1 MPARNAS
8 GEIKARLSATVTRYM
23 AKQFLLAFLGV
34 FFVFIGVIFLIDT
47 IELLRRSGGKEEAT
61 FGVVLSM
68 AIFKL
73 PLTAQKTLSFAV
85 LFGAMF
91 AFWRLNRSSELI
103 ALRAA
108 GVSVWQFMLP
118 VIATALLLGAFKIAA
133 VNPVAA
139 VMIGRYEQL
148 ENRYLRRLGSLMAAT
163 SSGVWLRQPEEE
175 GPSVIHAAT
184 ARVGPNELELSQVI
198 VLRYRGQDEFAG
210 RIDAERA
217 TLERGHWRLVK
228 AQVTVPDQ
236 PSRSAAIY
244 ELKTDLTIARIQNSF
259 SSPAT
264 VSFWE
269 LPRFIDALEATGFSA
284 LGHRLH
290 LHSLIAEP
298 MLYVAMILIAA
309 VFSLRHNRRRGV
321 LFAVAGG
328 IATGFVLFFLSDLV
342 LALAHSTRLPP
353 IFAAWAP
360 PLASALIG
368 LAALMHAEDG

>member
-1 MPARNAS
+1 MAQRLAT
-8 GEIKARLSATVTRYM
+8 GEMRARLSPTVTRYM
-23 AKQFLLAFLGV
+23 AKQFVLAFLAV

-118 VIATALLLGAFKIAA
+118 VIIAALVLGAIKIAA

-139 VMIGRYEQL
+139 IMIGRYEQL

-163 SSGVWLRQPEEE
+163 SSGVWLRQSAEN

-184 ARVGPNELELSQVI
+184 ARVGPAELELGQVI
-198 VLRYRGQDEFAG
+198 VLHYRGQDEFAG

-217 TLERGHWRLVK
+217 TLERGHWRLIK
-228 AQVTVPDQ
+228 ALITTPDQ
-236 PSRSAAIY
+236 PGRVAEVY
-244 ELKTDLTIARIQNSF
+244 ELKTDLTIDRIQNSF
-259 SSPAT
+259 SSPST

-269 LPRFIDALEATGFSA
+269 LPRFIAALEATGFSA

-290 LHSLIAEP
+290 WHSLVAEP
-298 MLYVAMILIAA
+298 MLYVAMILVAA

-353 IFAAWAP
+353 LIAAWAP